1 MAKPFEGDLRR
12 WMRYEAGAQA
22 EAKEGCMYYVYPLRS
37 LSHPEQ
43 KYVGITEDL
52 KKRIAEHNSGQSIHT
67 AKFMPWE
74 LVTYH
79 AFHDKYKAYD
89 FERYL
94 KTDSGKAFATKR
106 FW

>member
-1 MAKPFEGDLRR
+1 MF
-12 WMRYEAGAQA
+12 
-22 EAKEGCMYYVYPLRS
+22 YVYLIRS
-37 LSHPEQ
+37 SSHPAQ
-43 KYVGITEDL
+43 TYVGITQDL
-52 KKRIAEHNSGQSIHT
+52 KRRIAEHNGGQSTHT

-79 AFHDKYKAYD
+79 AFHDKNNAYD

-94 KTDSGKAFATKR
+94 KTGSGKAFATKR